1 MKTIYT
7 IEEIQEF
14 VDSRSNFVPNEF
26 YGTDKEL
33 AQSVIDDLVAFY
45 RTPEETELEK
55 AIELLELHGYK
66 VSK

>member
-14 VDSRSNFVPNEF
+14 VDSCSNFIVDEF
-26 YGTDKEL
+26 FGTDKEL

>member
-14 VDSRSNFVPNEF
+14 VDSRSNFIEDEF
-26 YGTDKEL
+26 FGTDKEL
-33 AQSVIDDLVAFY
+33 AQSVIDELVAFY